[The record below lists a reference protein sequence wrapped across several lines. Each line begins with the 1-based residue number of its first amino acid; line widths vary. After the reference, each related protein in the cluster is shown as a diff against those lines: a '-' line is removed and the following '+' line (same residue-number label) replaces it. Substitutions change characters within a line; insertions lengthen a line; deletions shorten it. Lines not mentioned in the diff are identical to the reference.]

1 MHGVRLVRM
10 PPTNTNGSAT
20 TGRDESSVVMSGP
33 SMATDYILHHDQR
46 KFPRRKNPCLAPA
59 AMRGEGFLGRV
70 VHCGDPHRILFTH
83 CHKHGGFAF
92 VLTATSP
99 NTLFTT
105 GAHAPYIDRHA
116 GAATKTVA
124 HCHRVR
130 VAVAR

>member
-1 MHGVRLVRM
+1 MHGVRLVRT

-70 VHCGDPHRILFTH
+70 VHCGDPPPHPSPLI
-83 CHKHGGFAF
+83 
-92 VLTATSP
+92 ATIMAASP
-99 NTLFTT
+99 SSSQPPRPTPSSQPPSPRTSSTSTPLPRRKPSNTTN
-105 GAHAPYIDRHA
+105 D
-116 GAATKTVA
+116 
-124 HCHRVR
+124 
-130 VAVAR
+130 

>member
-1 MHGVRLVRM
+1 MHGVRLVRT

-70 VHCGDPHRILFTH
+70 VHCGDPPPHPFHALSQAWRFRIRPHSHL
-83 CHKHGGFAF
+83 AQ
-92 VLTATSP
+92 
-99 NTLFTT
+99 
-105 GAHAPYIDRHA
+105 HALH
-116 GAATKTVA
+116 
-124 HCHRVR
+124 H
-130 VAVAR
+130 